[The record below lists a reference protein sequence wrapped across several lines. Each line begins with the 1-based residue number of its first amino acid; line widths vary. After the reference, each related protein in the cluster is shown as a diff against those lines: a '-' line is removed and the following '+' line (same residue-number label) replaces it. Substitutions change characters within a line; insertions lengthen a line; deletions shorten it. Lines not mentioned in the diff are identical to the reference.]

1 MPVVKL
7 DTMAELVELARVDSK
22 IKVINHTT
30 TLNKRRHH
38 HHQERKKRTSIL
50 LKGWKINNEFQGDTY
65 WYVKMAFSKRRR
77 IDQFVKLCFSNGQK
91 MFNQFSQK
99 LSGGLEKTFFMNNF
113 YYVPVHF
120 CPFRYWLIWLFR
132 RKRPVSVID
141 LQWRANLDE
150 CKDGEVVADQL
161 CRQLA
166 TMIDGRHND
175 TSYCHMAQCLR
186 GPNIFDQVS
195 SWENCISQLE
205 TFVCKNNQ

>member
-1 MPVVKL
+1 M
-7 DTMAELVELARVDSK
+7 
-22 IKVINHTT
+22 
-30 TLNKRRHH
+30 
-38 HHQERKKRTSIL
+38 
-50 LKGWKINNEFQGDTY
+50 TY
-65 WYVKMAFSKRRR
+65 WYVKWHFSKR
-77 IDQFVKLCFSNGQK
+77 IDQFVKLCEVTDDDI
-91 MFNQFSQK
+91 MLNQFSKNYQEGSLK
-99 LSGGLEKTFFMNNF
+99 EDLIYELFW
-113 YYVPVHF
+113 YVPVHF
-120 CPFRYWLIWLFR
+120 CPFRYWLIWLFQ

-166 TMIDGRHND
+166 MMIDGRHND